1 MKLNVDF
8 SQLYSAVNKM
18 GAVNID
24 FRLETIFE
32 PIIDIDEILG
42 NSGQEVN
49 LSELEVNDNLLSYK
63 GRQVLLYIPDQG
75 RRIES
80 VILNSQNGTKFHVAD
95 CKTLQEMKQKNRF
108 DRYIVTNNLSGIFK
122 ISGVDSGSNE
132 IEIDSQLHVCKNC
145 LSLLNYK
152 NYKNDRQVF
161 DRFKISEFFE
171 TYSTFFSHFPKF
183 EDKLYGSN
191 YTNDWN
197 LISSK
202 YRESKKYVCETCKT
216 SFINNKNLLHV
227 HHINGIKDDN
237 KTSNLKAVCVD
248 CHRKEQ
254 NHEHVMLNRQDLE
267 KIIILRR
274 EQNKINIKNWDDVY
288 KFSDIS
294 IHNYIHLLKSK
305 NNMQIPDVGYIQEH
319 KGKKL
324 ILDLVW
330 ITNTKKSALVTEYTN
345 DYFYLD
351 DWNILTLSDALF
363 NFNEYDENKRKNSF
377 KELKNKF
384 NITKNDIDKKI
395 DMEISEYSEI
405 LQNSKPLSF
414 EKIRRIS
421 SNFITEKKI
430 GATFENYQLY
440 KYLSE
445 NGRRDKAIMYSVFE
459 NLMEYFIDKSINV
472 IDWGCNQGM
481 ASMLFLDFIREKQ
494 LNINISNLILIEQNE
509 KSLKRAFLH
518 INELKQNSID
528 IKIINSNI
536 QNIIIDKV
544 FSNENVTV
552 HLYSTLLDNNYEN
565 RKISLLDSISS
576 IKNKEDYFVC
586 ISSNSDKRIDDFYKY
601 SNEKLNIKMI
611 KEYDIKIGKYDL
623 YGKVFKN

>member
-18 GAVNID
+18 GAVNVD

-42 NSGQEVN
+42 TSGQEVN

-75 RRIES
+75 KRIES
-80 VILNSQNGTKFHVAD
+80 VILNSQNGTRFHVAD

-108 DRYIVTNNLSGIFK
+108 DRYIVTNNLSGVFK
-122 ISGVDSGSNE
+122 ISGIDLGNNE
-132 IEIDSQLHVCKNC
+132 IEVDSQLHVCKNC

-152 NYKNDRQVF
+152 NYKNDKKIF
-161 DRFKISEFFE
+161 DKFKISEFFE

-183 EDKLYGSN
+183 EEELYKST
-191 YTNDWN
+191 YSRDWN

-202 YRESKKYVCETCKT
+202 YRESKKYVCETCET
-216 SFINNKNLLHV
+216 SFIKNKNLLHV

-237 KTSNLKAVCVD
+237 ESSNLKAVCVD
-248 CHRKEQ
+248 CHRKEP

-267 KIIILRR
+267 RIIILRR

-305 NNMQIPDVGYIQEH
+305 NNMQIPDVGYIQEL

-363 NFNEYDENKRKNSF
+363 NFNEYDENKKKNSF
-377 KELKNKF
+377 KELKNRF
-384 NITKNDIDKKI
+384 NIVKNDINKKI
-395 DMEISEYSEI
+395 DIEVSEYSEI

-421 SNFITEKKI
+421 SNFITEKEIKP
-430 GATFENYQLY
+430 TFENYQLY

-472 IDWGCNQGM
+472 IDWGCNQGI

-509 KSLKRAFLH
+509 KSLKRAFFH
-518 INELKQNSID
+518 INELKQNNIH
-528 IKIINSNI
+528 IKTINSNI
-536 QNIIIDKV
+536 QNIGKNKLLL
-544 FSNENVTV
+544 NENITV

-565 RKISLLDSISS
+565 KKISLLDSINS
-576 IKNKEDYFVC
+576 IKNTESYFVC
-586 ISSNSDKRIDDFYKY
+586 ISPNSDKRINDFYKY
-601 SNEKLNIKMI
+601 SSEKLNIKMI
-611 KEYDIKIGKYDL
+611 KEYDMKIGRYEL
-623 YGKVFKN
+623 YGKILKN